1 MRVIELSEYGG
12 PEVLR
17 LAERPE
23 PGAAPGR
30 VLVRVAASTVNP
42 VDQAVRAGFMGDFPK
57 PVVLG
62 WDLAG
67 TVVEDAEGFRA
78 GQRVAGMVP
87 WFASAHEGT
96 YAEVVSVEPEWLAPL
111 PDGISLDEAATIPL
125 NALTASQ
132 ALGLLKVHSGQSL
145 LVTGASGAVGG
156 YAVQLAARA
165 GAHVIAVASAGDE
178 DHVAGLGAKEV
189 IGREDLGG
197 QRVDA
202 VFDAGTAGP
211 SLIGAV
217 RDGGTFVAV
226 IPPGLPEPER
236 GIRVERVNVVPDA
249 AKLRELVTAGLTTR
263 IADVIPLA
271 DAAEAHTRAAAGGLR
286 GKLVLRVSDD
296 VSRG

>member
-23 PGAAPGR
+23 PEVVPGR
-30 VLVRVAASTVNP
+30 VRVRVAASTINP
-42 VDQAVRAGFMGDFPK
+42 VDQAVRAGVMGEFPK
-57 PVVLG
+57 PLVLG

-67 TVVEDAEGFRA
+67 TVIEEAEGFHA
-78 GQRVAGMVP
+78 GQRVVGMVP
-87 WFASAHEGT
+87 LYADRQGT
-96 YAEVVSVEPEWLAPL
+96 YAEVVSADPGWLAPL
-111 PDGISLDEAATIPL
+111 PDGVDLAVAATIPL

-132 ALGLLKVHSGQSL
+132 AIDLLGVHSGQRL

-165 GAHVIAVASAGDE
+165 GIDVVAVASAGDE
-178 DHVAGLGAKEV
+178 DYVAGLGAKEV
-189 IGREDLGG
+189 IGRADLDR

-202 VFDAGTAGP
+202 VLDAGVAGT

-217 RDGGTFVAV
+217 RDDGVFIAV
-226 IPPGLPEPER
+226 VPQGVPEPER
-236 GIRVERVNVVPDA
+236 GIRTDWVQVRPDA
-249 AKLRELVTAGLTTR
+249 ARLRGLVTAGLSTR
-263 IADVIPLA
+263 VAGVLPLA
-271 DAAEAHTRAAAGGLR
+271 EVAEAHRRAAVGGLR
-286 GKLVLRVSDD
+286 GKLVLQ

>member
-1 MRVIELSEYGG
+1 M
-12 PEVLR
+12 LR

-23 PGAAPGR
+23 PAAAPGR
-30 VLVRVAASTVNP
+30 VRVRVAASTINP
-42 VDQAVRAGFMGDFPK
+42 VDQAVRAGFMGDYPK
-57 PVVLG
+57 PIVLG

-67 TVVEDAEGFRA
+67 TVIEDAEGFRA

-87 WFASAHEGT
+87 WIASADHAGT
-96 YAEVVSVEPEWLAPL
+96 YAEVVSVEPGWLAPL

-132 ALGLLKVHSGQSL
+132 ALGLLNVHSGQSL

-165 GAHVIAVASAGDE
+165 GAHVVAVASAGDE
-178 DHVAGLGAKEV
+178 SHVASLGAKEV
-189 IGREDLGG
+189 IGRDDLGG

-271 DAAEAHTRAAAGGLR
+271 DAAEAHARAAAGGLR
-286 GKLVLRVSDD
+286 GKLVLRVS
-296 VSRG
+296 RG

>member
-23 PGAAPGR
+23 PEARPGR
-30 VLVRVAASTVNP
+30 VRVRVAASTINP
-42 VDQAVRAGFMGDFPK
+42 VDQGIRAGVMGEFPK
-57 PVVLG
+57 PLVLG

-67 TVVEDAEGFRA
+67 TVVEAAEGFHA
-78 GQRVAGMVP
+78 GQRVVGMVP

-96 YAEVVSVEPEWLAPL
+96 YAEVVSVEPGWLAPL
-111 PDGISLDEAATIPL
+111 PEDADLVAAATIPL

-132 ALGLLKVHSGQSL
+132 ALGLLGVHSGQKL

-165 GAHVIAVASAGDE
+165 GIDVVAVASAGDE

-189 IGREDLGG
+189 IGRADLDR

-202 VFDAGTAGP
+202 VLDAGVAGP

-217 RDGGTFVAV
+217 RDGGAFVAV
-226 IPPGLPEPER
+226 VPHGLPEPER
-236 GIRVERVNVVPDA
+236 GVRVSRVEVEPDA
-249 AKLRELVTAGLTTR
+249 ARLRELVASGLSTR
-263 IADVIPLA
+263 VADVLPLA
-271 DAAEAHTRAAAGGLR
+271 DAAEAHRRAAAGGLR
-286 GKLVLRVSDD
+286 GKLVLRVS
-296 VSRG
+296 RG